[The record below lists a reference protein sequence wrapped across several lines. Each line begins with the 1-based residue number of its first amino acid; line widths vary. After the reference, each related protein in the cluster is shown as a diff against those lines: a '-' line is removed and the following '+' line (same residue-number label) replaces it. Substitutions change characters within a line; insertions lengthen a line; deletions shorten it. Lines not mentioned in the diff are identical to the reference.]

1 MLCGSTWPPG
11 ARARRMVA
19 GTDVQAHERWT
30 SLPPRRRLKAWYNIH
45 SVGSGRGWGRVT
57 TTIIFIAL
65 KDLSKRRGEGGI
77 IARTIRVI
85 ERGQVGRGLVQA

>member
-1 MLCGSTWPPG
+1 M
-11 ARARRMVA
+11 
-19 GTDVQAHERWT
+19 
-30 SLPPRRRLKAWYNIH
+30 
-45 SVGSGRGWGRVT
+45 T
-57 TTIIFIAL
+57 TTIIFIVL